1 MDGAELVRNMM
12 KPATTEYGA
21 RLAPLQ
27 TVIKVVVFDCDG
39 VLLDSKSANV
49 HFYDHILARFN
60 RHKVRADQQEYVHMH
75 SAQESLRYLLG
86 DGEVFEEAWSYC
98 QRMDFRQ
105 FHAFL
110 RTEPGLVPFLR
121 ALQPCYRIAL
131 ATNRTVSTQEVL
143 SHFLLDQ
150 YFDQVVT
157 AADVAF
163 PKPHPESMERILE
176 HFSASAEEVLYIG
189 DSQVD
194 EALAMATRVVFVAY
208 KNPQLRAHMH
218 IDHFEQLY
226 PVLLSH
232 SAPKA

>member
-1 MDGAELVRNMM
+1 MMM
-12 KPATTEYGA
+12 KSAMTECGA
-21 RLAPLQ
+21 RLTPLQ
-27 TVIKVVVFDCDG
+27 TSIKVIVFDCDG

-49 HFYDHILARFN
+49 HFYDHILARFD
-60 RHKVRADQQEYVHMH
+60 RHGVRPDQQEYVHMH

-98 QRMDFRQ
+98 QQMDFRQ

-110 RTEPGLVPFLR
+110 QTEPGLVPFLR
-121 ALQPCYRIAL
+121 ALKPCYHIAL
-131 ATNRTVSTQEVL
+131 ATNRTVSTREVL
-143 SHFLLDQ
+143 SHFFLDQ

-163 PKPHPESMERILE
+163 PKPHPESMERILDN
-176 HFSASAEEVLYIG
+176 FSVSAEEVLYIG

-194 EALAMATRVVFVAY
+194 EALALATRVVFVAY
-208 KNPQLRAHMH
+208 KNPQLRAQIH

-226 PVLLSH
+226 PVLFSP
-232 SAPKA
+232 SAPGARP